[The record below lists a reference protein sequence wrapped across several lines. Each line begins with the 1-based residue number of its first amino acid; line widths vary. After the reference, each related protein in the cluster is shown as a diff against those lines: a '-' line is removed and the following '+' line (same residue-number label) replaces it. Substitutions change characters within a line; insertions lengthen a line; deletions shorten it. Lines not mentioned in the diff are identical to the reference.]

1 MITSKKKPILW
12 LLSDTHLIADSL
24 HDDGLAFQ
32 HMRNTS
38 AGKDLDYQEIAL
50 TAFVR
55 KVIQEKPTAV
65 IITGDVTFNGAK
77 ISGERLANIFKPLT
91 KNKIAFLVLPGNHDI
106 FDGWAR
112 KFKGDHEDYTPQISS
127 AIWKEIFA
135 DSYHYALHEDP
146 DSLAYSV
153 NLNKQYRLIL
163 ADSNIYGKQESQTH
177 PITNGR
183 ISESQMNWIEK
194 ELIDAQQ
201 KQQQVLFFMHHNLYR
216 HNKVI
221 YQGYILDN
229 ALALQGLLQKYNVKA
244 VFSGHMHAQ
253 NIIGP
258 FANRPIAEVA
268 GACFCM
274 TKQEYGQLYLDEAG
288 MQYQVHSFKMESWL
302 TAEEKQKVPTDFSQ
316 YLKHLFFSLDEKQL
330 NQIAQALS
338 DKNDANVVIKFVDQ
352 LNWNFFVGES
362 NYSAAQKKEIINS
375 REYHLIAKYLPGFK
389 RYVDSFL
396 QVEQSSHKLKL
407 KW

>member
-112 KFKGDHEDYTPQISS
+112 KFKGDHEDYTPQISP

-135 DSYHYALHEDP
+135 DSYHYA
-146 DSLAYSV
+146 YM
-153 NLNKQYRLIL
+153 KILI
-163 ADSNIYGKQESQTH
+163 H
-177 PITNGR
+177 
-183 ISESQMNWIEK
+183 W
-194 ELIDAQQ
+194 
-201 KQQQVLFFMHHNLYR
+201 
-216 HNKVI
+216 
-221 YQGYILDN
+221 
-229 ALALQGLLQKYNVKA
+229 
-244 VFSGHMHAQ
+244 
-253 NIIGP
+253 
-258 FANRPIAEVA
+258 
-268 GACFCM
+268 
-274 TKQEYGQLYLDEAG
+274 
-288 MQYQVHSFKMESWL
+288 
-302 TAEEKQKVPTDFSQ
+302 
-316 YLKHLFFSLDEKQL
+316 
-330 NQIAQALS
+330 
-338 DKNDANVVIKFVDQ
+338 
-352 LNWNFFVGES
+352 
-362 NYSAAQKKEIINS
+362 
-375 REYHLIAKYLPGFK
+375 LIALI
-389 RYVDSFL
+389 
-396 QVEQSSHKLKL
+396 
-407 KW
+407 

>member
-77 ISGERLANIFKPLT
+77 ISAERLADIFQPIV
-91 KNKIAFLVLPGNHDI
+91 KNDIAFLVLPGNHDI

-112 KFKGDHEDYTPQISS
+112 KFKGAQEYYMPQIGP

-135 DSYHYALHEDP
+135 SSYQDALHEDP
-146 DSLAYSV
+146 SSLAYSV
-153 NLNKQYRLIL
+153 NLNPQYRLIL
-163 ADSNIYGKQESQTH
+163 ADSNIYDSQESRSH

-183 ISESQMNWIEK
+183 ISTLQLNWIER
-194 ELIDAQQ
+194 ELIDAQ
-201 KQQQVLFFMHHNLYR
+201 KHQQQVLFFMHHNLYR

-229 ALALQGLLQKYNVKA
+229 AVELQALLQKYGVKI

-274 TKQEYGQLYLDEAG
+274 TTQEYGQVQLNETE
-288 MQYQVHSFKMESWL
+288 MRYQAHSFEMKPWL
-302 TAEEKQKVPTDFSQ
+302 TKAEQRKLPQQDFHQ
-316 YLKHLFFSLDEKQL
+316 YLQQLFFNLGEQQL
-330 NQIAQALS
+330 IQIRQALP
-338 DKNDANVVIKFVDQ
+338 DKEAEAVIKFADQ
-352 LNWNFFVGES
+352 LNWNFFIGKS
-362 NYSAAQKKEIINS
+362 DYSVEEKNEIINS
-375 REYHLIAKYLPGFK
+375 IEYQLVAKYLPDFK
-389 RYVDSFL
+389 RYLDSFL
-396 QVEQSSHKLKL
+396 EVKQSSQQLLL

>member
-38 AGKDLDYQEIAL
+38 AGKDLDYQEITL

-112 KFKGDHEDYTPQISS
+112 KFKGDHEDYTPQISP

-274 TKQEYGQLYLDEAG
+274 TTQEYGQVQLNETE
-288 MQYQVHSFKMESWL
+288 MRYQAHSFEMKPWL
-302 TAEEKQKVPTDFSQ
+302 TKAEQRKLPQQDFHQ
-316 YLKHLFFSLDEKQL
+316 YLQQLFFNLGEQQL
-330 NQIAQALS
+330 IQIRQALP
-338 DKNDANVVIKFVDQ
+338 DKEAEAVIKFAEQ
-352 LNWNFFVGES
+352 LNWNFFIGKS
-362 NYSAAQKKEIINS
+362 DYSVEEKNEIINS
-375 REYHLIAKYLPGFK
+375 IEYQLVAKYLPDFK
-389 RYVDSFL
+389 RYFDSFL
-396 QVEQSSHKLKL
+396 QVKQSSQQLLL

>member
-1 MITSKKKPILW
+1 MI
-12 LLSDTHLIADSL
+12 
-24 HDDGLAFQ
+24 F
-32 HMRNTS
+32 
-38 AGKDLDYQEIAL
+38 
-50 TAFVR
+50 
-55 KVIQEKPTAV
+55 
-65 IITGDVTFNGAK
+65 
-77 ISGERLANIFKPLT
+77 
-91 KNKIAFLVLPGNHDI
+91 

-112 KFKGDHEDYTPQISS
+112 KFKGDQEDYTPQIRP

-274 TKQEYGQLYLDEAG
+274 TTQEYGQVQLNETG
-288 MQYQVHSFKMESWL
+288 MRYQAHSFEMKPWL
-302 TAEEKQKVPTDFSQ
+302 TKAEQRKLPQQDFHQ
-316 YLKHLFFSLDEKQL
+316 YLQQLFFNLGEQQL
-330 NQIAQALS
+330 IQIRQALP
-338 DKNDANVVIKFVDQ
+338 DKEAEAVIKFADQ
-352 LNWNFFVGES
+352 LNWNFFIGKS
-362 NYSAAQKKEIINS
+362 DYSVEEKNEIINS
-375 REYHLIAKYLPGFK
+375 IEYQLVAKYLPDFK
-389 RYVDSFL
+389 RYLDSFL
-396 QVEQSSHKLKL
+396 EVKQSSQQLLL